1 MLTNLRIVSTIEDVL
16 EGGWNLEDLNTAWN
30 EFLKRLIGF
39 LPQLLVAAVILLV
52 GLLATKVVPKPIK
65 SVLNRTRLDAVAV
78 KYILR
83 VVKISIWALVLM
95 MVLDTVGVPV
105 TSLLTLL
112 AAIGAAVALA
122 IKDNLANLASGVVLL
137 FTKPFK
143 AGDFIEV
150 EGDSGVI
157 REIEMMHTY
166 LDTVGNT
173 RLAIPNTKMMTATIN
188 NYSVYE
194 TRRQDFVFSI
204 SYDDDLLKAEELLK
218 GMVDRHP
225 MVLQDPAPM
234 VKVKEHA
241 SSSVNL
247 LVRVWC
253 KSENY
258 WDLQFD
264 LLEQVK
270 LAFDEN
276 GLSIPFNQLDVH
288 IENMSSQNQ

>member
-166 LDTVGNT
+166 LDTPGNM
-173 RLAIPNTKMMTATIN
+173 RVAIPNTKMMTATII
-188 NYSVYE
+188 NYSTYE
-194 TRRQDFVFSI
+194 TRRQDLTFTI
-204 SYDDDLLKAEELLK
+204 SYEDNLLEAMAALQQLLDTHPQVLREPEEPIVRVKEQADSAIVLLARFWCANADYWNLQYDLL
-218 GMVDRHP
+218 
-225 MVLQDPAPM
+225 Q
-234 VKVKEHA
+234 
-241 SSSVNL
+241 
-247 LVRVWC
+247 
-253 KSENY
+253 
-258 WDLQFD
+258 
-264 LLEQVK
+264 QVK
-270 LAFDEN
+270 LTFDDK
-276 GLSIPFNQLDVH
+276 GISIPFPQMDVH
-288 IENMSSQNQ
+288 VK